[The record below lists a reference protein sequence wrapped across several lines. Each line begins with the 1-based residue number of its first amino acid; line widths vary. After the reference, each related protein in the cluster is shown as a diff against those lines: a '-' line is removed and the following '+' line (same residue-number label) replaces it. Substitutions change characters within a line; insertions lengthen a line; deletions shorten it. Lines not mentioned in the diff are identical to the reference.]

1 MNTPPPVITDLTT
14 LLKWADTKRHH
25 DNITLDELAKVIGVK
40 PSALGHWLARRR
52 KIPSDKLIPLLHA
65 LGRDMALLNRQPTL
79 TDGSPPQAGKTP

>member
-1 MNTPPPVITDLTT
+1 MTSQPITDIPT

-25 DNITLDELAKVIGVK
+25 DNITLDQLAHTIGAK
-40 PSALGHWLARRR
+40 PSALGHWLAGRR

-79 TDGSPPQAGKTP
+79 TDGSPQPAGKTP